1 VSGFRFQPTD
11 GAGRKAENI
20 CREAGMLGGWEAEK
34 KMTLRSQEVEKM
46 RRYRLKP
53 SSFPASQPLTLY
65 LIPYT

>member
-1 VSGFRFQPTD
+1 
-11 GAGRKAENI
+11 
-20 CREAGMLGGWEAEK
+20 MLGGWEAEK